1 MRSIIFSIFL
11 IVASAYAQQYFVKL
25 TPAGRQQVFQDSA
38 LTSKNLSFSEQ
49 QVFKKIVDERAVE
62 PTLKAWFL
70 ADGFTEKELKE
81 LQAGGIVEVFDPVG
95 SFRVQ
100 NSSSDPLVSEQWYL
114 DKIEAYRA
122 WSINRGSSDVIIAV
136 IDTGV
141 DYEHDDLQGGLWINA
156 AEDIN
161 GNGRLDKDDLNGIDE
176 DGNGYADDL
185 IGYDFTDAPRFA
197 DSGDY
202 LMPDPDPMDEFQN
215 GHGTQASGIISA
227 QSGNGIGI
235 SGIAPGCRV
244 MCLRAGTASGYLEED
259 DVARA
264 VLYAVDNGAQIIN
277 MSFGDKVVSRF
288 LRDVI
293 DYAWRQNV
301 LVVASAGNSASNE
314 THYPSGLSQTVSV
327 GASTP
332 DDQLAGF
339 SNFGSTIDLIAPG
352 VEMVST
358 AIGNGYNSVNGTS
371 FSAPVVSAVAGL
383 LLSQNPQLS
392 PEQLRNL
399 LKTSSEDLFSPGW
412 DERSGAGRLNA
423 FNALKVPAAGEMA
436 IDNPQ
441 PLASAAGDTVVIS
454 GRMMNP
460 DLAQW
465 GLSYGL
471 GQTPQSWTEIRTSD
485 RQIADTLA
493 LFNISDLPDTL
504 ITLRLYQKLT
514 TGAGDELRR
523 PFYIDRT
530 APVIKDVQI
539 VSLLDGADDA
549 ALVQFSTDDVSTARL
564 ILRDGSDNITYV
576 DGRYET
582 RNHRIKLDYRAFP
595 GTYTIQIEA
604 ENTAG
609 LVTTSGPQ
617 DPYRIELQPRYAWQ
631 EFRPL
636 PYTLPKGYMLP
647 QICDFDE
654 DGNGEIVISR
664 YNENH
669 AFGLLQIY
677 EFNGSG
683 FDLRAESTQI
693 LIPRA
698 AGDVDGDGKGDI
710 LAGFGQESF
719 LLEAEQP
726 NGWPTQI
733 AWQGPEGFW
742 AAGYADSD
750 KDGKQEIIG
759 YREDAYLVLE
769 NSADNS
775 FSETARLANSTGGG
789 NRFGVPRFA
798 ITDLDGNG
806 RPTVYFGDYDGDVLA
821 FENVADNSYR
831 LENVLKTIH
840 PNSTEMLAATDEG
853 LFMASHTPEL
863 NTENEFDARYW
874 SVQFLGG
881 TGSADTV
888 HTFGYRSTREFDSGL
903 TPFQAN
909 GESYVAASFYP
920 DLFIFKKT
928 AGGWQ
933 PVWHKE
939 GVRSNSVLA
948 ADLDN
953 DGVDEI
959 YFNNGEAIVSYA
971 LEELQGRPVQ
981 PHAFR
986 ARALG
991 PRDIRLSW
999 QYNAAADY
1007 FLVER
1012 SANAQSWFDAGQ
1024 TSNRQFTDSLLQKG
1038 DLFYYRVYA
1047 VDSAATIPA
1056 SLPSAIDSARTADNP
1071 LITSAEILNEKQ
1083 LRVIF
1088 DRKIR
1093 LSAETVASAW
1103 RLPDSVFAST
1113 VIGANDPHKLFV
1125 AFDKAFR
1132 AGSYIIA
1139 LNGIESQEGIP
1150 LEGTN
1155 SSVQILYR
1163 EQAPAVIVANRRW
1176 LNSNQLE
1183 IEFSAPLQ
1191 LSALTNREN
1200 YSVYPSGGVQS
1211 IAIPDSSGRKVRLS
1225 FDGKVFRGA
1234 SGLASYVELATMAG
1248 QNNGGLAAGT
1258 RVGLF
1263 EPAEN
1268 LNALKLYPQPL
1279 KSDHESL
1286 MFAELPGFVTIY
1298 IFDLNGRLIRSL
1310 EGDPEYGALR
1320 WDLKDLKG
1328 RVVANGIYLYTIRYK
1343 NQQKTGKIAI
1353 IR

>member
-1 MRSIIFSIFL
+1 MRSIFFSLLL
-11 IVASAYAQQYFVKL
+11 IVASGYAQQYFVKL
-25 TPAGRQQVFQDSA
+25 TPAGRQQVLQDSA
-38 LTSKNLSFSEQ
+38 LISNNLTLSKQ
-49 QVFKKIVDERAVE
+49 QAFKKIVDERVEE
-62 PTLKAWFL
+62 PTLNAWFL
-70 ADGFTEKELKE
+70 ADGLTEQELRT
-81 LQAGGIVEVFDPVG
+81 LQAEGTVEAFDPVG
-95 SFRVQ
+95 SFRVE
-100 NSSSDPLVSEQWYL
+100 NSAADPLVPEQWYL
-114 DKIEAYRA
+114 DKIEAFRA
-122 WSINRGSSDVIIAV
+122 WSINQGSPDVIIAV

-141 DYEHDDLQGGLWINA
+141 DYEHDDLQGGLWINT

-176 DGNGYADDL
+176 DGNGYADDV

-202 LMPDPDPMDEFQN
+202 LTPDPDPMDEFQN

-235 SGIAPGCRV
+235 NGIASGCRV

-264 VLYAVDNGAQIIN
+264 VLYAVDNGARIIN

-293 DYAWRQNV
+293 DYAWRQGV

-314 THYPSGLSQTVSV
+314 THYPSGLAQTISV
-327 GASTP
+327 GSSTR
-332 DDQLAGF
+332 DDLLAGF

-383 LLSQNPQLS
+383 LLSHNPQLS

-399 LKTSSEDLFSPGW
+399 LKTSSEDLFNPGW

-423 FNALKVPAAGEMA
+423 FSALKVPAAGEMA
-436 IDNPQ
+436 IGHPQ
-441 PLASAAGDTVVIS
+441 PFASAAGDTLVIS
-454 GRMMNP
+454 GRVMNP
-460 DLAQW
+460 DLARW
-465 GLSYGL
+465 GLSYGM
-471 GQTPQSWTEIRTSD
+471 GKAPQSWTEIRTSD

-493 LFNISDLPDTL
+493 LFNVSGLPDTL

-530 APVIKDVQI
+530 APVVKNVQI
-539 VSLLDGADDA
+539 ISLLDGANDA
-549 ALVQFSTDDVSTARL
+549 ALVQFYTDDLSTARL
-564 ILRDGSDNITYV
+564 ILRDGSDNVTYI

-595 GTYTIQIEA
+595 GSYTFQIEA
-604 ENTAG
+604 GNTAG
-609 LVTTSGPQ
+609 LVTTSGSQ
-617 DPYRIELQPRYAWQ
+617 NPYRVELRPRYAWQ

-647 QICDFDE
+647 QICDFDG

-683 FDLRAESTQI
+683 FDLRAETTQI

-726 NGWPTQI
+726 GGWPTQI

-750 KDGKQEIIG
+750 ADGKQEIVG
-759 YREDAYLVLE
+759 YSESDYLVLE
-769 NSADNS
+769 NNGDNS
-775 FSETARLANSTGGG
+775 FSETARLPNNTDGG

-806 RPTVYFGDYDGDVLA
+806 KPAIYFGDYDGDVLA

-831 LENVLKTIH
+831 LEGVLKTIH
-840 PNSTEMLAATDEG
+840 PNSTEMLAATKEG

-874 SVQFLGG
+874 SVQFLGA

-903 TPFQAN
+903 TPFRAN

-939 GVRSNSVLA
+939 GARSNSVLA

-971 LEELQGRPVQ
+971 LVELQGRPVQ

-991 PRDIRLSW
+991 PRHIRLSW
-999 QYNAAADY
+999 QYNAAVDY
-1007 FLVER
+1007 FMVER
-1012 SANAQSWFDAGQ
+1012 SADKLTWLDAGQ
-1024 TSNRQFTDSLLQKG
+1024 TNILHFTDSLLQKG

-1047 VDSAATIPA
+1047 VDSAATLPA
-1056 SLPSAIDSARTADNP
+1056 SLPSAIDSGKTADNP

-1083 LRVIF
+1083 LRIAF
-1088 DRKIR
+1088 DRKVR
-1093 LSAETVASAW
+1093 LSREIVASAW

-1113 VIGANDPHKLFV
+1113 VISANDPRELFV
-1125 AFDKAFR
+1125 AFDKPFR
-1132 AGSYIIA
+1132 TGNYTIA

-1150 LEGTN
+1150 LESMQN
-1155 SSVQILYR
+1155 SVQILYR

-1191 LSALTNREN
+1191 VSALSNREN
-1200 YSVYPSGGVQS
+1200 YSVYPSGNVQS
-1211 IAIPDSSGRKVRLS
+1211 ISIPDSSGRRVRLS

-1234 SGLASYVELATMAG
+1234 AGIVSYVEMAAMAG

-1268 LNALKLYPQPL
+1268 LEALRLYPQPL
-1279 KSDHESL
+1279 KRDHESL
-1286 MFAELPGFVTIY
+1286 TFAELPGYVTIY
-1298 IFDLNGRLIRSL
+1298 IFDLNGRLIRAL